1 MPGFRF
7 RTIDPKGRRANG
19 ATDAVNAAALT
30 RDLEAQG
37 LTVLDVRADAD
48 GADGTSRVPRRDVAD
63 AARAL
68 ASLLDAGL
76 PLARAIEVA
85 AAAAPAPFATVLR
98 DVQARIERGEHM
110 AGAMA
115 AHPEAFSAMA
125 TGVVRA
131 GERAGDLDGA
141 FAQLADQLEREEDL
155 SARLISAAIY
165 PVILAVAGGAAI
177 VVLLVFVLPRF
188 ASLFEGTGL
197 PLPRSTALLLA
208 AATTLR
214 DNWIALPVVAGLTL
228 TAAAWLRT
236 TARGQRLVAGAL
248 LALPVLGGFRRDV
261 LAAGCAR
268 ALGVLLRGGSTLPA
282 ALDDAAA
289 SVTDPLLRD
298 ALTRVRMRVLAGSTL
313 RAAMDGEQIFHR
325 VFVSLVATGEEAG
338 RLADFLARAATL
350 FEQRAERG
358 AQRLV
363 ALLEPAMIV
372 AFGGVVALV
381 AFSLLQAI
389 YGLNPA
395 GLR

>member
-7 RTIDPKGRRANG
+7 QTIDATGRRTHG

-48 GADGTSRVPRRDVAD
+48 GADRTSQVPRRDVAD

-76 PLARAIEVA
+76 PLARALDVA
-85 AAAAPAPFATVLR
+85 ASAAPSPFAAVLR

-125 TGVVRA
+125 IGVVRA

-141 FAQLADQLEREEDL
+141 FAQLAGQLEREEDL

-188 ASLFEGTGL
+188 TSLFEGTGL
-197 PLPRSTALLLA
+197 PLPRSTAWLLA
-208 AATTLR
+208 AATALR
-214 DNWIALPVVAGLTL
+214 ANWIVLPVVAGVTL
-228 TAAAWLRT
+228 AVAAWVRAT
-236 TARGQRLVAGAL
+236 ERGQRMLAGAM

-261 LAAGCAR
+261 LAASCAR
-268 ALGVLLRGGSTLPA
+268 TLGVLLRGGSTLPV

-298 ALTRVRMRVLAGSTL
+298 ALARVRTRVLAGSTL
-313 RAAMDGEQIFHR
+313 RAAMDGEPAFHR
-325 VFVSLVATGEEAG
+325 ILLSLVATGEEAG
-338 RLADFLARAATL
+338 RLADFLARAAAL

-363 ALLEPAMIV
+363 ALLEPAMII

-381 AFSLLQAI
+381 ALSLLQAI

>member
-7 RTIDPKGRRANG
+7 QTISAEGRRTRG
-19 ATDAVNAAALT
+19 ATEAVNAAALT

-37 LTVLDVRADAD
+37 LTVLDVRAEAD
-48 GADGTSRVPRRDVAD
+48 GADRTSRIARRDVAD

-68 ASLLDAGL
+68 ASLLGAGL

-85 AAAAPAPFATVLR
+85 ATAAPLPFATVLR

-141 FAQLADQLEREEDL
+141 FAQLAEQLERQEEL
-155 SARLISAAIY
+155 STRLISAAIY
-165 PVILAVAGGAAI
+165 PVILAVAGSAAI

-188 ASLFEGTGL
+188 ASLFEGTGM
-197 PLPRSTALLLA
+197 PLPRSTAVLLA
-208 AATTLR
+208 AATALR
-214 DNWIALPVVAGLTL
+214 ANWIVLPVVAGVTL
-228 TAAAWLRT
+228 AVATWLRAT
-236 TARGQRLVAGAL
+236 ERGHRLLAGAL

-261 LAAGCAR
+261 LAASCAR
-268 ALGVLLRGGSTLPA
+268 ALGVLLRGGSTLPV

-298 ALTRVRMRVLAGSTL
+298 ALARVRTRVLAGSTL
-313 RAAMDGEQIFHR
+313 RAAVDGELIFHR

-338 RLADFLARAATL
+338 RLADFLARAAAL
-350 FEQRAERG
+350 FEQRAVRG

-363 ALLEPAMIV
+363 ALLEPAMII
-372 AFGGVVALV
+372 AFGGVVAVV
-381 AFSLLQAI
+381 ALSLLQAI

>member
-7 RTIDPKGRRANG
+7 QTISAEGRRTRG
-19 ATDAVNAAALT
+19 ATEAVNAAALT

-37 LTVLDVRADAD
+37 LTVLDVRAEAD
-48 GADGTSRVPRRDVAD
+48 GADRTSRIARRDVAD

-68 ASLLDAGL
+68 ASLLGAGL

-85 AAAAPAPFATVLR
+85 ATAAPLPFATVLR

-141 FAQLADQLEREEDL
+141 FAQLAEQLERQEEL
-155 SARLISAAIY
+155 STRLISAAIY
-165 PVILAVAGGAAI
+165 PVILAVAGSAAI

-188 ASLFEGTGL
+188 ASLFEGTGM
-197 PLPRSTALLLA
+197 PLPRSTAVLLA
-208 AATTLR
+208 AATALR
-214 DNWIALPVVAGLTL
+214 ANWIVLPVVAGVTL
-228 TAAAWLRT
+228 AVATWLRAT
-236 TARGQRLVAGAL
+236 ERGHRLLAGAL

-261 LAAGCAR
+261 LAASCAR
-268 ALGVLLRGGSTLPA
+268 ALCVLLRGGSTLPV

-298 ALTRVRMRVLAGSTL
+298 ALARVRTRVLAGSTL
-313 RAAMDGEQIFHR
+313 RAAVDGELIFHR

-338 RLADFLARAATL
+338 RLADFLARAAAL
-350 FEQRAERG
+350 FEQRAVRG

-363 ALLEPAMIV
+363 ALLEPAMII
-372 AFGGVVALV
+372 AFGGVVAVV
-381 AFSLLQAI
+381 ALSLLQAI

>member
-19 ATDAVNAAALT
+19 ATDAVNAATLT

-48 GADGTSRVPRRDVAD
+48 GADESSRVPRRDVAD

-313 RAAMDGEQIFHR
+313 RAAVDGEQIFHR

-381 AFSLLQAI
+381 ALSLLQAI